1 MGRTEIA
8 ATEPPPDQ
16 EGHPDQ
22 MERLVGVGIGWKL
35 TGQVFVQ
42 GVRLATVMILARL
55 LTPTDYG
62 AAAIAIAL
70 TSFAPTVAD
79 MGMSTALVQVESAP
93 QRVRSTTFW
102 AGLAFGI
109 ALSALFAAAAVP
121 VGKFLDEPQVGAMV
135 AAAGATFAICAIG
148 TTSQAMFMR
157 EMRFRSIELR
167 FWFAILVGSVF
178 AVVAAA
184 AGAGSW
190 ALVLQQIVM
199 LATLAGALW
208 WRAPWR
214 LTFEFSRE
222 AFRELGSYAMRIA
235 GGRWARL
242 AELLLL
248 TLLIGKLVGIT
259 ELGAWSFAMST
270 VILPLSVIA
279 IPIAEVLFSAFSR
292 LQGDRER
299 MGALWLQ
306 SVRYLSAV
314 VLPLLTLLVVAA
326 PDLIPTVFGSKW
338 EISVGVIQILS
349 IYVIIRCLQ
358 AWGQVLLDAV
368 GRPEVTLWTQLAA
381 LCLTPVGVLVA
392 APWGIEAVAIAF
404 VIRQLVAVEIPV
416 LMIVLSELRI
426 PLRSLLARLYP
437 VATATLVMV
446 AVSFV
451 GRLALI
457 RLGVD
462 IEQRALATV
471 GLALLVYAVAL
482 RALAPD
488 IVRRAIGIVRGLL
501 ARLPSP
507 RRRVQL
513 QAR

>member
-1 MGRTEIA
+1 
-8 ATEPPPDQ
+8 
-16 EGHPDQ
+16 
-22 MERLVGVGIGWKL
+22 
-35 TGQVFVQ
+35 
-42 GVRLATVMILARL
+42 
-55 LTPTDYG
+55 
-62 AAAIAIAL
+62 
-70 TSFAPTVAD
+70 SFAPTVAD
-79 MGMSTALVQVESAP
+79 MGMSTALVQIEDAP

-102 AGLAFGI
+102 GGLAFGL
-109 ALSALFAAAAVP
+109 ALTALFAVAGAP
-121 VGKFLDEPQVGAMV
+121 VGQFLGEPQVGTMV
-135 AAAGATFAICAIG
+135 AVAGLTFAICSIG

-157 EMRFRSIELR
+157 EMKFRSIELR
-167 FWFAILVGSVF
+167 FWFAISVGSVF
-178 AVVAAA
+178 AVVAAV

-199 LATLAGALW
+199 LATLAAALW

-214 LTFEFSRE
+214 LTLKFSRP
-222 AFRELGSYAMRIA
+222 AFRQLWSYAMRVA

-248 TLLIGKLVGIT
+248 TLLIGKLVGIRD
-259 ELGAWSFAMST
+259 LGAWSFAMST

-314 VLPLLTLLVVAA
+314 VLPLLAILVVAA
-326 PDLIPTVFGSKW
+326 PDLIPAVFGSKW

-358 AWGQVLLDAV
+358 SWGQVLLDAV

-381 LCLTPVGVLVA
+381 LILTPVGVLVA
-392 APWGIEAVAIAF
+392 APWGIEAVAVAF
-404 VIRQLVAVEIPV
+404 VLRQLIAVEIPV

-437 VATATLVMV
+437 VAAATLVM
-446 AVSFV
+446 ASISFI
-451 GRLALI
+451 GRLALS

-462 IEQRALATV
+462 VEQRAVLTV
-471 GLALLVYAVAL
+471 GLALSVYAIAL
-482 RALAPD
+482 WLLAPD
-488 IVRRAIGIVRGLL
+488 IVRRAIGIVRGVL
-501 ARLPSP
+501 ARLPGP

-513 QAR
+513 QTR